1 MSARLTIE
9 AWWPLLLLA
18 VALPLAWLAWRRSRA
33 GIPEGR
39 LLPLLVLRM
48 AALVCVA
55 GALMRPAWLAESAEV
70 SVVYALDVSRSVA
83 PAFHRAAVDWMAAAD
98 AAGRPLQSRVLAFS
112 DRARFAGSATALLKT
127 PVTDKPEALPAGA
140 GVAPS
145 AAPDAPLVRS
155 VTNLEAA
162 LDGAW
167 LGLAPNAVKRVV
179 LMTDGNATAG
189 DTWRA
194 VERLRREGVRV
205 FTVPA
210 LVSAGTGA
218 WIEGL
223 DLPRDLHRDEP
234 VLATVRVF
242 SQGRQAARVWIERG
256 GRELARQRVTLDQGV
271 NRVPLTVKLA
281 DTGPVALRAH
291 VAPEEGNRQD
301 LTPGLSQTVN
311 VGGRPRV
318 LLVEGST
325 AARRPLAEV
334 LRKQGF
340 DLESVAPGALP
351 AEATGLATR
360 DAVVLDDVPAKE
372 VSPEAMT
379 ALETW
384 VREKGGG
391 VVFVAGP
398 NTYGESGW
406 RESAVERVL
415 PVTFEAREKRRDLA
429 LMIVLDRSYSMKG
442 RKLDLAKAATLGALD
457 LLDENHRFGVITFD
471 AQPDMTVPLA
481 PVRSRRRAEDLISRF
496 TASGQTNI
504 YPALQTAYRVLADQ
518 KDLRSRHVILLSD
531 GDTQPADFQRL
542 VKRMADNGITVTT
555 VAIGAEA
562 DKALL
567 ENISKWGNGR
577 YYFTESPERVPKI
590 FIEETQRVVNESF
603 VEELAQAVPRRQA
616 ELLRGIDFAAAPPL
630 KGYASVKARE
640 AAEVTLSTERG
651 APLLARWQV
660 GLGRSAVFA
669 SDATNRWAADWLQWK
684 GFAPFWS
691 QLVREVMRR
700 EAAESAEL
708 EVTREAGVVKVSLS
722 ALEAGGVFRDG
733 LEPSVRVSTPGGAT
747 RTLRLRQVGPGRYE
761 ARPPDDPAAAG
772 FARFELVAG
781 GGVDAGLV
789 RAAGV
794 RDLQP
799 PVDAE
804 DRLMPPDRALLQAIA
819 GQTGGRYAPKPDEV
833 FAAMGDGVKVSRAL
847 WPWLA
852 LAALLLWL
860 ADLALRRA
868 PWGRR

>member
-1 MSARLTIE
+1 MSARLAVE
-9 AWWPLLLLA
+9 AWWPLLALA
-18 VALPLAWLAWRRSRA
+18 LALPLVWLAWRRSRA
-33 GIPEGR
+33 GLAQGR
-39 LLPLLVLRM
+39 MAPLLLLRV
-48 AALVCVA
+48 AALACVA
-55 GALMRPAWLAESAEV
+55 VALMRPTWLAPSAQV

-83 PAFHRAAVDWMAAAD
+83 PSFQAAALEWMAAAD
-98 AAGRPLQSRVLAFS
+98 AAGRPVRSRVLAFS
-112 DRARFAGSATALLKT
+112 DRARFADSPGARLRT
-127 PVTDKPEALPAGA
+127 PLTDRLGPAAGA
-140 GVAPS
+140 
-145 AAPDAPLVRS
+145 DDPLARS

-167 LGLAPNAVKRVV
+167 LGLEPNAVKRVV

-210 LVSAGTGA
+210 LVSAGTDA
-218 WIEGL
+218 WVEGL
-223 DLPRDLHRDEP
+223 DLPADARRDEP
-234 VLATVRVF
+234 VLATVRVY
-242 SQGRQAARVWIERG
+242 SQSRQLARVWIARG
-256 GRELARQRVTLDQGV
+256 SRDIASQQVTLAPGL
-271 NRVPLTVKLA
+271 NRVALTVKLSEA
-281 DTGPVALRAH
+281 GPV
-291 VAPEEGNRQD
+291 P
-301 LTPGLSQTVN
+301 LTARVQPRPAATQSAAQPAAAGVTQTVT
-311 VGGRPRV
+311 VGERPRV
-318 LLVEGST
+318 LLVQGS
-325 AARRPLAEV
+325 AAAGGALPEV
-334 LRKQGF
+334 LRKQG
-340 DLESVAPGALP
+340 LEVAQAAPGELP
-351 AEATGLATR
+351 REVAGFAGR
-360 DAVVLDDVPAKE
+360 DVVVLDDVAARD
-372 VSPEAMT
+372 VAPESMT

-384 VREKGGG
+384 VREQGGG
-391 VVFVAGP
+391 VLFVAGP

-406 RESAVERVL
+406 RESALERVL

-429 LMIVLDRSYSMKG
+429 LLIVLDRSYSMKG

-481 PVRSRRRAEDLISRF
+481 PVRSKRRAEDLISRF

-518 KDLRSRHVILLSD
+518 KEVRSRHVILLSD

-555 VAIGAEA
+555 VAIGGEA

-577 YYFTESPERVPKI
+577 FYFTESAERVPKI
-590 FIEETQRVVNESF
+590 FIEETQRLVNESF
-603 VEELAQAVPRRQA
+603 VEEPARAVPRRQA
-616 ELLRGIDFAAAPPL
+616 ELLRGIDFDSAPPL
-630 KGYASVKARE
+630 KGYASLKARE
-640 AAEVTLSTERG
+640 AAEVTLSTETG

-660 GLGRSAVFA
+660 GLGRGAVFA
-669 SDATNRWAADWLQWK
+669 SDAGNRWAADWRSWK

-691 QLVREVMRR
+691 QLAREVMRR
-700 EAAESAEL
+700 ERSETGVL
-708 EVTREAGVVKVSLS
+708 EVMREGGVVKVSLS
-722 ALEAGGVFRDG
+722 ALRADGAFRDG
-733 LEPSVRVSTPGGAT
+733 LEPTVRVRSPGAPP
-747 RTLRLRQVGPGRYE
+747 RVLRLRQTGPGRYE
-761 ARPPDDPAAAG
+761 VRLADDPAAAG
-772 FARFELVAG
+772 AARVELLAG

-819 GQTGGRYAPKPDEV
+819 DHTGGRYAPKPAEV
-833 FAAMGDGVKVSRAL
+833 FDPMGDTVRLNRPL

-852 LAALLLWL
+852 ALGLLLWL

-868 PWGRR
+868 PWGGRR